1 MNIGRILFF
10 ENKTLLF
17 KSSMIF
23 ENLLLNNFTHTERER
38 ERRACVCIILWKK
51 RFFLLKFSFLLT
63 NP

>member
-23 ENLLLNNFTHTERER
+23 ENLLLNNFTNTERER
-38 ERRACVCIILWKK
+38 ERDAHVYVLYCGEKD
-51 RFFLLKFSFLLT
+51 FFY
-63 NP
+63 